1 MKNILICSILVG
13 ATFISCTEKTD
24 VALTVFRDKQ
34 ENKMLKAVGEGEA
47 AIELLKRQY
56 GVLKENLV
64 RLKTIESHLS
74 QEADYAMINN
84 NTAKAH
90 IIESKMSDLHSRI
103 LKAEKELQDFYF
115 LYEHKKDEIR
125 NLKDELN
132 INIALAKT
140 TPDLPSISNYE
151 KRIESINDLVSSL
164 REKVKRSEAILNV
177 GTLESNFKNNE
188 IK

>member
-64 RLKTIESHLS
+64 RLKTIELHLS
-74 QEADYAMINN
+74 QEADHAIANN
-84 NTAKAH
+84 NLAKAH
-90 IIESKMSDLHSRI
+90 IIESKLSDLRGRI
-103 LKAEKELQDFYF
+103 PKAENELQDFYF

-151 KRIESINDLVSSL
+151 KRMESINDLVSSL

-177 GTLESNFKNNE
+177 STLESNFKNNE